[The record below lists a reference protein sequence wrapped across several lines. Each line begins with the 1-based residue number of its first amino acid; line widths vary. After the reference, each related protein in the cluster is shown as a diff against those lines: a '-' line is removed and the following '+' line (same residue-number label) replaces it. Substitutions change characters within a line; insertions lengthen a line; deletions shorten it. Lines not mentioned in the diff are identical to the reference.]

1 MHSSTGSPRPMTQ
14 DDHFILVGVLWGAPG
29 PGCYLNRTSA
39 KQDRTENSYKKGSM
53 TCSAVPICLST
64 TNFPQLSH
72 SSPLYSLHCSCLA
85 LSSTVWRLV
94 HLFTGSL
101 HTTPAKYLEARSSPM
116 SANYS
121 AFLKRQRVFLEEVRG
136 LLK

>member
-39 KQDRTENSYKKGSM
+39 KQDRTENSYKKASM

-64 TNFPQLSH
+64 ANFPQLSH
-72 SSPLYSLHCSCLA
+72 SSPLCNLHCSCLA
-85 LSSTVWRLV
+85 LSSTVWCLV

-101 HTTPAKYLEARSSPM
+101 HTTPAKYLEAWSSPM
-116 SANYS
+116 SANYCLFKT
-121 AFLKRQRVFLEEVRG
+121 AEG
-136 LLK
+136 LFGGGSGLT